1 LRFHATRIGWT
12 PSEIDRAVSSP
23 GKSLPQIDFE
33 AEQETCSICGAN
45 MKVQKT
51 QTRTIATL
59 AEGVFQAREVLKEC
73 SENKSH
79 PVVGSRKL
87 QEIVNAHQRYAYD
100 VIVHVGLA
108 RYLRVKQR
116 VEIQAELRNEFGI
129 GLSAGT
135 VSNLCDRF
143 LASLESLHVKRAPD
157 LKAAMEGG
165 YTLHV
170 DATCERGKG
179 ATLVCLD
186 GWRGWVLAAS
196 RIPSENADSVRRL
209 VNKTVDLFGDPVGTM
224 RDLSDAMAKAI
235 EPLSERGIVDLACH
249 YHFVSAVGTKLF
261 DSPYSK
267 LRTILRTAGI
277 KKALRTLH
285 RELRHY
291 ITTSNYEGRFGV
303 GEVREN
309 LLALVLWILEGD
321 GKKELTFPFGLPL
334 LSFVRRCR
342 QVHQRIDCW
351 MSPPKTQVE
360 RRALHHLKK
369 VICNMEERLTCSNSV
384 EALEQAIEPFSE
396 LRALMRLSNVH
407 LLRTKSCGYQ
417 ATFPSAEIL
426 LLEKIEADLK
436 DYIVDLQIKVPTVGK
451 KVSNPHP
458 CAVILSYLKRYGSKL
473 FGHPVRLD
481 DTGTVLAVMER
492 TNNVAEHFFA
502 RGSQRLR
509 RRLGRKHI
517 GHDLEQQPAQ
527 ALLTANLLHPDYV
540 SILCGS
546 LENLPRAFAQVDS
559 PNDLSSP
566 LDRTNRYAKTFKLV
580 RILLQHSEDTDGAV
594 KPIPGF
600 IPGQTQT
607 ADIIN
612 PTIS

>member
-1 LRFHATRIGWT
+1 
-12 PSEIDRAVSSP
+12 
-23 GKSLPQIDFE
+23 
-33 AEQETCSICGAN
+33 

-51 QTRTIATL
+51 QIRTVATL
-59 AEGVFQAREVLKEC
+59 TEGVFQAREILKEC
-73 SENKSH
+73 SKNKSC
-79 PVVGSRKL
+79 PVVSSRKL
-87 QEIVNAHQRYAYD
+87 QGIVNAHQRYAYD
-100 VIVHVGLA
+100 VIVYVGLA

-116 VEIQAELRNEFGI
+116 VEIQAELRNEYGI
-129 GLSAGT
+129 KLSVGT

-143 LASLESLHVKRAPD
+143 LLSLESLHMKRAPA

-186 GWRGWVLAAS
+186 GWRGWVLAAG
-196 RIPSENADSVRRL
+196 RIPSENADSVRPL

-224 RDLSDAMAKAI
+224 RDLSDAIAKAI
-235 EPLSERGIVDLACH
+235 EPLGERGVVDLACH

-261 DSPYSK
+261 DFPYSK
-267 LRTILRTAGI
+267 LRTIFRTSGI
-277 KKALRTLH
+277 KKTLRTLH

-291 ITTSNYEGRFGV
+291 IATSNHEGRFGV

-321 GKKELTFPFGLPL
+321 GKKQPTFPFGLPL
-334 LSFVRRCR
+334 LGFVHRCR
-342 QVHQRIDCW
+342 QVNQYVDLW
-351 MSPPKTQVE
+351 MPSPRTQVE
-360 RRALHHLKK
+360 RRALRHLKN
-369 VICNMEERLTCSNSV
+369 VIGDIEERLACTNSV
-384 EALEQAIEPFSE
+384 ETLEQALEPFSE
-396 LRALMRLSNVH
+396 LRDILRITNGE
-407 LLRTKSCGYQ
+407 LLRTESCSYQ
-417 ATFPSAEIL
+417 ATLPSVEASI
-426 LLEKIEADLK
+426 LEKIEADLN
-436 DYIVDLQIKVPTVGK
+436 DYIVDLEIKVPTVGK
-451 KVSNPHP
+451 KVCNPHP

-481 DTGTVLAVMER
+481 DTGAVLAVMER

-540 SILCGS
+540 RILCGS
-546 LENLPRAFAQVDS
+546 LENLPLAFAQLDS
-559 PNDLSSP
+559 TNDLSSQ
-566 LDRTNRYAKTFKLV
+566 LDRTNRHAKTFKLV
-580 RILLQHSEDTDGAV
+580 RILLRRNEEANGAV
-594 KPIPGF
+594 KSIPRF
-600 IPGQTQT
+600 IPGRQQTT
-607 ADIIN
+607 DIVN
-612 PTIS
+612 PTVS